1 MIRRKYTVNL
11 TKRQLTYGS
20 EKSRIPA
27 WCDRILWRGSNL
39 RQTNY
44 QTADLKVSDH
54 RPVWATFD
62 CVIDIVDHALKESLR
77 QSIYEEKQGHG
88 HNSFADS
95 VSLLDLDDDEMTTHV
110 SIAPGL
116 PPASSDRS
124 RWWLDNG
131 ECLGLRIWRVFLTHD
146 RRIRKGNSTTT
157 EARVYSKSSTKIQS
171 IFCGCRLGTKSRLP
185 KEQKHRPGSRYEG
198 EAHATSATRYFR
210 VPHGVFIAPCS

>member
-1 MIRRKYTVNL
+1 LSSRRLISTTLEETTMIHRKYRVNL
-11 TKRQLTYGS
+11 TKRQLTLYDS
-20 EKSRIPA
+20 EKGRIPA

-62 CVIDIVDHALKESLR
+62 CAIDIVDHALKESLR
-77 QSIYEEKQGHG
+77 RSIYEEKQGHG
-88 HNSFADS
+88 HTSLADS
-95 VSLLDLDDDEMTTHV
+95 VSLLDMDDDESPHI

-131 ECLGLRIWRVFLTHD
+131 ECFSL
-146 RRIRKGNSTTT
+146 
-157 EARVYSKSSTKIQS
+157 
-171 IFCGCRLGTKSRLP
+171 
-185 KEQKHRPGSRYEG
+185 
-198 EAHATSATRYFR
+198 
-210 VPHGVFIAPCS
+210 